1 MNKKPRRQDRIMD
14 AAGIGRVLKEAPVGF
29 LALVSEDG
37 SPYGIPVNYVAAHGK
52 IYIHCAAEG
61 RKLDCIRRDPRVSF
75 SAMINHGV
83 SPEKMTNYYE
93 SVVCSGRARVIG
105 DDYDA
110 KKAAL
115 DLLVEKYAPGGECSF
130 ERGSSLAARTSLIE
144 ITLEHVTGKVNL
156 PRER

>member
-1 MNKKPRRQDRIMD
+1 MINRPRRQDRIMD
-14 AAGIGRVLKEAPVGF
+14 AVGIERVLKEAPVGF

-37 SPYGIPVNYVAAHGK
+37 GPYGIPVNYVAADGK
-52 IYIHCAAEG
+52 IYIHCAMEG

-75 SAMINHGV
+75 SVMINHGV

-93 SVVCSGRARVIG
+93 SVVCFGRAREIR

-115 DLLVEKYAPGGECSF
+115 DLLVEKYSPGGKCSF
-130 ERGSSLAARTSLIE
+130 ERGSSLAARTNLIE
-144 ITLEHVTGKVNL
+144 ITLEHITGKANL
-156 PRER
+156 PK

>member
-1 MNKKPRRQDRIMD
+1 MIKKLRRQDRIMD
-14 AAGIGRVLKEAPVGF
+14 AGGIERVLKEASVGF

-37 SPYGIPVNYVAAHGK
+37 SPYGIPVNYVAANGK

-75 SAMINHGV
+75 SAMVNHGV

-93 SVVCSGRARVIG
+93 SVACFGRAREIR

-115 DLLVEKYAPGGECSF
+115 DLLVEKYSPGGECSF
-130 ERGSSLAARTSLIE
+130 EQGSSLAARTSLIE
-144 ITLEHVTGKVNL
+144 ITVEHTTGKVNL
-156 PRER
+156 PKGR